1 MYNHA
6 PEGYDCPFCRLAQG
20 EATSVSSQDD
30 VIYHDDD
37 VTAFMA
43 AGWWPN
49 NRGHVLVVPT
59 EHYENLYDLPPELGT
74 PIQRV
79 SRDVALAF
87 KATYRCDGVS
97 TRQHN
102 EPDGNQ
108 DVWHYHVHVF
118 PRFRNDNLYVTG
130 RQPSTAAGRRPYA
143 EKLRGYL
150 DIPHRTDSVPAPN
163 QRSGR
168 SAPCTE
174 REVRSGGTPTLSLK
188 TARLVQTPPCC

>member
-6 PEGYDCPFCRLAQG
+6 PESYDCPFCRLARG
-20 EATSVSSQDD
+20 KATSVSTQDD
-30 VIYHDDD
+30 VIYRDTD

-49 NRGHVLVVPT
+49 NRGHVLVVPN
-59 EHYENLYDLPPELGT
+59 EHYENLYDLPPELAT

-79 SRDVALAF
+79 VRDVGLAF
-87 KATYRCDGVS
+87 KATYDCSGVS

-118 PRFRNDNLYVTG
+118 PRVPNDNLYLT
-130 RQPSTAAGRRPYA
+130 RRMPSMAESRFRYAA
-143 EKLRGYL
+143 KLRGYL
-150 DIPHRTDSVPAPN
+150 DVLHGTDI
-163 QRSGR
+163 
-168 SAPCTE
+168 
-174 REVRSGGTPTLSLK
+174 
-188 TARLVQTPPCC
+188 